1 MSDVDL
7 DELADRL
14 YALPPEEFTAARDDA
29 VKLADDAAM
38 KKSVK
43 ALRKPTA
50 AAHVVNALVRD
61 RSDDVDELLGIGAD
75 LRTAMRGDPKT
86 LRTLTERRREL
97 ITDLVDADL
106 SPAVQQDV
114 TATFEA
120 ATADPQLADA
130 VRSGRLV
137 KPLRYAGFGAMPDL
151 DDAVATPV
159 QTAHRPPS
167 RTTATKQSSTTKTP
181 AKKTSKTDDAAR
193 RKQAREA
200 EQAAARRTADL
211 DAARAEVLELAGA
224 ADDAQRR
231 FDAAARAAVEAR
243 ALLERAEQERADAHK
258 AARAAHDAAEKAR
271 RALGRLERS

>member
-114 TATFEA
+114 TATLEA
-120 ATADPQLADA
+120 ATADPQVADA

-159 QTAHRPPS
+159 RLVRREKAAPTKAAKKP
-167 RTTATKQSSTTKTP
+167 ATKPPAVKKQPP
-181 AKKTSKTDDAAR
+181 AKQPPK
-193 RKQAREA
+193 KQARTNDTDPGL
-200 EQAAARRTADL
+200 AAARQRCLDL
-211 DAARAEVLELAGA
+211 PGK

-231 FDAAARAAVEAR
+231 YELAVKAATQTRKLLEEAE
-243 ALLERAEQERADAHK
+243 AERAEAHREARSAHAEAERA
-258 AARAAHDAAEKAR
+258 R
-271 RALGRLERS
+271 REVGRLERS